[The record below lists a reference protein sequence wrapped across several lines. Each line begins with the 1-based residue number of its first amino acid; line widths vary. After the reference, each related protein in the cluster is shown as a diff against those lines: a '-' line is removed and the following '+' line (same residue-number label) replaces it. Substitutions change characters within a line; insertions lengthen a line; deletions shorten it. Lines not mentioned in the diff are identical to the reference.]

1 MRAPPV
7 QHPTLRAVHA
17 GEFGIQ
23 GFPSIKLFSTDK
35 QGKLKSKDYKGE
47 RSAPAIVDW
56 ALAEAKK
63 VALQR
68 LGVKKGKQQ
77 NFCLI
82 KPETEYGGY

>member
-1 MRAPPV
+1 MQV
-7 QHPTLRAVHA
+7 QHPTLRAFDA

-56 ALAEAKK
+56 ALAEAKR

-77 NFCLI
+77 NFVLD
-82 KPETEYGGY
+82 